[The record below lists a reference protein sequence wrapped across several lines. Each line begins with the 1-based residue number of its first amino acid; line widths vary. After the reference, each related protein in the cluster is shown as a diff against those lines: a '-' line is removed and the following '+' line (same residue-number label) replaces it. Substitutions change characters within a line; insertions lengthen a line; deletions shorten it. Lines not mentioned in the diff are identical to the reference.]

1 MVAKMLLDRSPLLST
16 RAVGQG
22 ERDPGEGAA
31 GGGEVAAGVDL
42 DVGGD
47 AGAAPGEGGV
57 GDGERAVDGDPFRVR
72 RCWSPGPPPSRRR

>member
-1 MVAKMLLDRSPLLST
+1 MLLERSPLLST
-16 RAVGQG
+16 LPLTRV
-22 ERDPGEGAA
+22 EVDPVEGAA

-72 RCWSPGPPPSRRR
+72 CCWSPGPPPRRRR